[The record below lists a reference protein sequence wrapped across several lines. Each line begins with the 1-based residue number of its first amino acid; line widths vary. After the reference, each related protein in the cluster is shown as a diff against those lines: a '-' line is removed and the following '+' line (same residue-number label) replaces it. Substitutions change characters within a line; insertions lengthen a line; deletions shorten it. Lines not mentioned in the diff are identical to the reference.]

1 MKSILWRTSV
11 VLSLAV
17 LFTSLAVAQTES
29 TTGNTNDPFHS
40 LHFRNLG
47 PAVGGGRVTS
57 VTGIPG
63 QPNTF
68 YVGAAAGGVF
78 KTTDGGNSFKPI
90 FEHEAVASIGA
101 IAVAPSNPSL
111 VWVGTG
117 ETNPRNDVVTGRGVY
132 FSPDAGATWKFMGLG
147 DTAQIATIIVHPA
160 NPDVVYVAALGH
172 IWGPNSERGVFRT
185 SDGGKSWQKVLY
197 VNDKTGAISL
207 VMDPGN
213 PMVLFAAMYEMQRYP
228 WMMVSGGDSSGIYR
242 SKDGGNSWA
251 HLSDGLPKGPIG
263 RIGLAAATT
272 NPNHIYALV
281 EAKRGVLWESL
292 DLGDHW
298 REVSDN
304 KALAVRGFYFS
315 QLQVSPENE
324 NHVFFISFDV
334 MESFDGGHTAK
345 VATRGN
351 HVDNHALWI
360 DPTNPDRIIQ
370 GNDGGVYL
378 SLDGAKSW
386 RYLDTIPIEQFYMV
400 ATDDETPYLVCGGL
414 QDNNGWCGPS
424 NTLSRN
430 ISGADWF
437 QVTGGDGEY
446 IVPAGHKTNVIYTES
461 QNGSIQRLELTSG
474 HSLSIRPYLHGVE
487 DFAPSDL
494 KYRFNWTTP
503 IAVSQKDAND
513 VYIGGNVLFHSTDG
527 GRHWQPISPDLTRN
541 DKSKQQS
548 SGGPVELDLS
558 GAETFGC
565 ILSISLSPVD
575 SNVIWVGTDD
585 GVVQMTRDGG
595 KTWNKVSDNIQGL
608 PQWGR
613 LQQIE
618 ASPFDANTAYAAFD
632 FHEVDNNHPYAFKT
646 HDGGKTWTPI
656 AKGLPDTDPARV
668 IRENPNRKGFLVA
681 GTDTGLFYSQ
691 DDGAN
696 WTALKAGFPT
706 VPVYDVQY
714 HKQNHDLLVATHGRG
729 MFILDDIRP
738 IEELTS
744 QVASSDFHVF
754 STPVA
759 YRWAGGKRS
768 GGNGGGFT
776 TPNPVR
782 GAVITYYLGKAIEQP
797 GQGNNNNNGG
807 TAAAEQAQGG
817 GRGGRGGAMA
827 GMAGGRGPVKI
838 AITDSN
844 GQAVRTIYGPGA
856 KGVNRT
862 TWDMSYEGAT
872 RLNFLN
878 NNQGEE
884 ENPFAAFRNAGPP
897 VLPGT
902 YTATLT
908 AEGKT
913 EKTTIQVEPDPRLP
927 FDLDAAKAQLRAAL
941 ELRSEVSTLN
951 IALNRAESLHS
962 QITSV
967 VRILGAAGDQ
977 EAGVRETAYTPV
989 IQQARAVDR
998 KVRNW
1003 EQSVY
1008 NTEAGQ
1014 DSNARLHYLSTF
1026 NQRLEGL
1033 MRAVAMNYDVAP
1045 NEALQDEMANMRKQL
1060 GDSLA
1065 QFNALLNE
1073 VNTFNKAASE
1083 KGAATLF
1090 AGGPVELKSDAGATT
1105 GGGGQDDQN

>member
-1 MKSILWRTSV
+1 MNSKLWRFT
-11 VLSLAV
+11 AV
-17 LFTSLAVAQTES
+17 LALVLCAALAYAQNPQNENANQNS
-29 TTGNTNDPFHS
+29 NDPFAN

-47 PAVGGGRVTS
+47 PAVGGGRVAS
-57 VTGIPG
+57 VVGIPG
-63 QPNTF
+63 NPNVF

-78 KTTDGGNSFKPI
+78 KTIDGGNSFKPI

-132 FSPDAGATWKFMGLG
+132 FSPDAGASWKFMGLG
-147 DTAQIATIIVHPA
+147 DTAQISGIIVHPT

-172 IWGPNSERGVFRT
+172 IWGPNAERGVFRT
-185 SDGGKSWQKVLY
+185 TDGGKTWQKVLY

-228 WMMVSGGDSSGIYR
+228 WMLVSGGESSGIYR
-242 SKDGGNSWA
+242 SKDGGNKWEK
-251 HLSDGLPKGPIG
+251 LTEGLPSGPIG

-272 NPNHIYALV
+272 NPNHIYALI
-281 EAKRGVLWESL
+281 EAKKGVLWESL

-334 MESFDGGHTAK
+334 MESTDGGHTAH

-360 DPTNPDRIIQ
+360 DPRNPQRIIQ

-400 ATDDETPYLVCGGL
+400 ATDDETPYLLCGGL

-424 NTLSRN
+424 NTLGRS
-430 ISGADWF
+430 ITGSDWF

-446 IVPAGHKTNVIYTES
+446 VVPAGHKTNVIYTES
-461 QNGSIQRLELTSG
+461 QNGSLQRLELTSG
-474 HSLSIRPYLHGVE
+474 HSQSIRPYIHGVE

-503 IAVSQKDAND
+503 IAVSPSDPND
-513 VYIGGNVLFHSTDG
+513 IYMGGNVLFHSTDG
-527 GRHWQPISPDLTRN
+527 GKHWQAISPDLTRN

-558 GAETFGC
+558 GAETFDC

-575 SNVIWVGTDD
+575 KNVIWVGTDD

-595 KTWNKVSDNIQGL
+595 KTWNRVSDNIAGL

-613 LQQIE
+613 VQQIE
-618 ASPFDANTAYAAFD
+618 AAPFDANTAYVAFD
-632 FHEVDNNHPYAFKT
+632 FHEVDNNKPYAYKT
-646 HDGGKTWTPI
+646 HDGGKTWTSI
-656 AKGLPDTDPARV
+656 AKGLPETDPARV
-668 IRENPNRKGFLVA
+668 IREDPNQKGFLVA
-681 GTDTGLFYSQ
+681 GTDTGLFYSH
-691 DDGAN
+691 DDGAI
-696 WTALKAGFPT
+696 WTALKSNFPT
-706 VPVYDVQY
+706 VPVYDVKY

-738 IEELTS
+738 IEELTP

-754 STPVA
+754 STPAAV
-759 YRWAGGKRS
+759 RWGGQKRS

-776 TPNPVR
+776 TPNPPR
-782 GAVITYYLGKAIEQP
+782 GAVITYYLAKAIEER
-797 GQGNNNNNGG
+797 GQNGQNANTEMG
-807 TAAAEQAQGG
+807 QGG
-817 GRGGRGGAMA
+817 GRGGRGGAAAFA
-827 GMAGGRGPVKI
+827 GMGGNRGPVKI

-844 GQAVRTIYGPGA
+844 GQVVRTIYGPGA
-856 KGVNRT
+856 KGVNRA

-872 RLNFLN
+872 RLNFQN
-878 NNQGEE
+878 TNPEDE
-884 ENPFAAFRNAGPP
+884 ENPFRAGRNAGPP

-908 AEGKT
+908 ANGKT
-913 EKTTIQVEPDPRLP
+913 EKTTIKVEPDPRLP
-927 FDLDAAKAQLRAAL
+927 FDMEAAKTQLRAAM
-941 ELRSEVSTLN
+941 ELRSEVSALN
-951 IALNRAESLHS
+951 LALNRAESLHS

-967 VRILGAAGDQ
+967 VRILGTAGDT
-977 EAGVRETAYTPV
+977 EAGVRETAYMPV
-989 IQQARAVDR
+989 IQQARAVDHKLR
-998 KVRNW
+998 SW

-1026 NQRLEGL
+1026 NQRLEQL
-1033 MRAVAMNYDVAP
+1033 MRAVAQNYDEAP
-1045 NEALQDEMANMRKQL
+1045 SEMLQEEMTSMRKDL
-1060 GDSLA
+1060 TEHLA

-1073 VNTFNKAASE
+1073 VNLFNKTASE
-1083 KGAATLF
+1083 KGATTLF
-1090 AGGPVELKSDAGATT
+1090 AGGPVELKGDAVGTS
-1105 GGGGQDDQN
+1105 GGGKDEDQQ